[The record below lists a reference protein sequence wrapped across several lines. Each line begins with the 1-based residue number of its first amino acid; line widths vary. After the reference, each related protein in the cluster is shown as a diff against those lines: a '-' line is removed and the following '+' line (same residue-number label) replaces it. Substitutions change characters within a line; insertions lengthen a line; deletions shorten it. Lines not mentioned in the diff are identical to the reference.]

1 MNLLNKSTNFFCNL
15 NMSMNIKFQNLLIK
29 YVNKIRKI
37 HNYNNNYKIKNFIFK
52 NNRK

>member
-1 MNLLNKSTNFFCNL
+1 MNLLNKSINFFYNL

-29 YVNKIRKI
+29 YVNKIKKI
-37 HNYNNNYKIKNFIFK
+37 HNYNNNYKINNILFK